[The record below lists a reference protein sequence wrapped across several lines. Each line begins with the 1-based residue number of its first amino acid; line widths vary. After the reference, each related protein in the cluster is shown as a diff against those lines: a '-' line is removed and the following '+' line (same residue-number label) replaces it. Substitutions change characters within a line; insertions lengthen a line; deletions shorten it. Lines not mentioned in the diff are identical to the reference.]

1 MFFKV
6 HCIREIIIRCVSVD
20 ISSKKVEMT
29 LRSGDPLTRRESS
42 GVFISDLK
50 EGQKVE
56 GIVKKIEDYGLF
68 IQINESKVNGL
79 CHKSQVR
86 RFLTQLLLRFDLFF
100 LVLFQSCL
108 IMSTP
113 MSPRHFGGSAKVIA

>member
-1 MFFKV
+1 
-6 HCIREIIIRCVSVD
+6 VD
-20 ISSKKVEMT
+20 ISGKKVEMT

-42 GVFISDLK
+42 GIFISDLK

-68 IQINESKVNGL
+68 IQINGSKINGL

-86 RFLTQLLLRFDLFF
+86 LFLMQLLLRFDF
-100 LVLFQSCL
+100 LFQSSL
-108 IMSTP
+108 IMSTL
-113 MSPRHFGGSAKVIA
+113 MSPWHFGGSEKVIA

>member
-1 MFFKV
+1 M
-6 HCIREIIIRCVSVD
+6 D

-42 GVFISDLK
+42 GISISDLN

-56 GIVKKIEDYGLF
+56 GVVKKIEDYGLF
-68 IQINESKVNGL
+68 IQINESKINGL

-86 RFLTQLLLRFDLFF
+86 LFLTQLLLPFDFF
-100 LVLFQSCL
+100 LAVSSSL
-108 IMSTP
+108 IMSTL
-113 MSPRHFGGSAKVIA
+113 MSPWHFGGSAKVIA